1 MVSQQ
6 YSITLAILALYISI
20 ISTGNGSL
28 SERYSTHDEEIRS
41 FPGAQG
47 NCSQTEDG
55 TSILWIVSVSFIA
68 LPGNG
73 SQNIEL
79 LFDRPSNT
87 SLSVNLS
94 EATLSFGEFGYE
106 LTLPPRQRQFT
117 SGVSLRIKQPH
128 YEDSNL
134 RLLHQLGDVAR
145 PICWSLVNDDGSGSE
160 SCQSDYD
167 YPLLAIETGTVIKDT
182 VIHIYTI

>member
-68 LPGNG
+68 LPGIG

-79 LFDRPSNT
+79 LFDRPIP
-87 SLSVNLS
+87 LSVN
-94 EATLSFGEFGYE
+94 ETSFGEFGYE
-106 LTLPPRQRQFT
+106 LTLPPGERVQFT
-117 SGVSLRIKQPH
+117 SLRIKQPH
-128 YEDSNL
+128 YKDSNL

-182 VIHIYTI
+182 VIHILYTI